1 LFLYALTCFIFYCH
15 CRIPL
20 AQFANPFDDPVV
32 IDGEYMFI
40 LFGRC
45 EMIESDIMDYI
56 ISYWKD
62 DPNMKYM
69 FEGDRV
75 LLGPFTI
82 PALFLPYTFY
92 TFRAIS
98 FSSCH

>member
-1 LFLYALTCFIFYCH
+1 MFYFYCH

-32 IDGEYMFI
+32 IDGEYMYR
-40 LFGRC
+40 LFGHC

-82 PALFLPYTFY
+82 PVFVFTLYFFY
-92 TFRAIS
+92 FSRNII
-98 FSSCH
+98 SSCH